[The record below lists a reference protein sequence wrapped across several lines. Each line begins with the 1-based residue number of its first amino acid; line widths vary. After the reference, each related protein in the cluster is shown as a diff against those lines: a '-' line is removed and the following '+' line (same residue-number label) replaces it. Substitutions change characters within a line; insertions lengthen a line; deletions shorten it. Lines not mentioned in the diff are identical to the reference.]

1 MTVSSVLHQTQSRKW
16 AWIVIA
22 AMLLSAF
29 LIFGNTGKALADED
43 AEAAKYTVTIDLQ
56 NGDEPI
62 ILPVEE
68 GQSAYDAALAI
79 AKQQD
84 PSVTEVPD
92 PDWGSCHKFKGW
104 TLYDEPYD
112 LKTPV
117 TKNIMIKATWELLNN
132 GWEIDP
138 NVFPMFEGV
147 LTDNG
152 IKFDHITVI
161 EQDEYSLW
169 ISFVSPADIERDAY
183 VISLDGGKTWEA
195 FSKYTD
201 ENPRENP
208 GDAGRYDA
216 HVPFRADLSEIESH
230 LEDKSALT
238 WDVWFA
244 KKDDTENP
252 QAKFL
257 VEVYP
262 EKFAIENNEG
272 RKTYIIEDWTVTVRE
287 IEIVYA
293 GNGGINEQDEG
304 LVSCIH
310 NALDPMILLKC
321 PFEKEE
327 YQFVAWST
335 GKENLGHLY
344 RADHELP
351 GNLFAENVSFYA
363 QWAKEDMWI
372 VNFETEGGSDVD
384 AQMVKLNGTVVKPED
399 PKKEGFEFKYWTL
412 DTNDKEERK
421 AFSFKTKLKED
432 TVLFAVWEEAAEPTY
447 EFGDFME
454 RLYSVAFNRESD
466 AEGKEFWVEQVKTDA
481 YTGGGCALYF
491 LTSPEFLQ
499 KKTTDDE
506 FLKTVY
512 KTFFDREPEKEGFA
526 FWQKFLKEGH
536 ERADVVKS
544 FVDSKEWCNLCA
556 KYGIKSGAPTAK
568 AEIPSVSA
576 KGFAERMYT
585 KCLGREAEAE
595 GLEYWS
601 LALTNLEKDGAG
613 CAKFFFESDEFVN
626 FKTDNKEYVTRL
638 YRTFMN
644 REPEADGLKYWVGQ
658 LDQGE
663 ARENVLRGFVDSKEF
678 TEICLSYGIEK
689 GTL

>member
-29 LIFGNTGKALADED
+29 LIFGNTGKALADEN

-84 PSVTEVPD
+84 PSVTEVPNPEWD
-92 PDWGSCHKFKGW
+92 RAHKFAGW

-117 TKNIMIKATWELLNN
+117 TKNIMIKATWEIVNS
-132 GWEIDP
+132 GWEIDTVP
-138 NVFPMFEGV
+138 FKEFNGEV
-147 LTDNG
+147 TDDG
-152 IKFDHITVI
+152 IRFDHVTLL
-161 EQDEYSLW
+161 EEEEYSFYV
-169 ISFVSPADIERDAY
+169 SFLAPQDLNKEEAE
-183 VISLDGGKTWEA
+183 ISLDGGKTWEA
-195 FSKYTD
+195 FSKY
-201 ENPRENP
+201 
-208 GDAGRYDA
+208 AGKEKHAEPERWY
-216 HVPFRADLSEIESH
+216 ADIKFTPTIEEVEKH
-230 LEDKSALT
+230 IPDVSALT
-238 WDVWFA
+238 WEVSFRKTNDKEDVV
-244 KKDDTENP
+244 T
-252 QAKFL
+252 FL
-257 VEVYP
+257 IELFP
-262 EKFAIENNEG
+262 EEFILRTNEG
-272 RKTYIIEDWTVTVRE
+272 RDRYVIKNWVNTIREVVITYD
-287 IEIVYA
+287 
-293 GNGGINEQDEG
+293 GNDATSGENQT
-304 LVSCIH
+304 LVH
-310 NALDPMILLKC
+310 NALDPFPIAHC
-321 PFEKEE
+321 SFEKEG
-327 YQFVAWST
+327 YRFVAWSE
-335 GKENLGHLY
+335 GKDEMAHLY
-344 RADHELP
+344 REDHELP
-351 GNLFAENVSFYA
+351 GEYFKNDTTFYA

-421 AFSFKTKLKED
+421 AFSFKTKIKED

-466 AEGKEFWVEQVKTDA
+466 ADGKAFWVEQVKTDE

-506 FLKTVY
+506 FLTTVY
-512 KTFFDREPEKEGFA
+512 KTFFDREPEADGFA